1 MLNVNFK
8 KLRNPLQA
16 EQGSCEFGGGGGQP
30 PPLRARTHARAPLQS
45 TVLVKNISRGPAGA
59 AIGCV
64 PRQSAALPGNGE
76 TALLPVYRAIGS
88 SHTFTAGQMS

>member
-1 MLNVNFK
+1 MFEVNFE

-16 EQGSCEFGGGGGQP
+16 EQGSRDLEGPGNP
-30 PPLRARTHARAPLQS
+30 PPRAHARAHARAPLPS

-64 PRQSAALPGNGE
+64 PRQSATLPGNEE
-76 TALLPVYRAIGS
+76 TALLPVYWAIGS